1 MQMNN
6 LLHKMT
12 QATFSI
18 LFAIQFAGGLIGIER
33 GHAFNGFDARN
44 QIDAVMPIS

>member
-6 LLHKMT
+6 PLHKMT

-33 GHAFNGFDARN
+33 GHAFNGFGARN
-44 QIDAVMPIS
+44 QFDAVMPIS